1 MNPPFGTKYQDKL
14 ADNENSKFGIDMQF
28 LKLAARMSSKTIYS
42 LNKTVTRDY
51 ILKFSSKLGLKMEV
65 ISELRYNIPKVEK
78 PNKKI
83 RSTKPKP
90 EIDIEVDFLRFEL
103 I

>member
-1 MNPPFGTKYQDKL
+1 VDPLHAYKFDTILMNPPFGTKYQDKQ

-28 LKLAARMSSKTIYS
+28 L
-42 LNKTVTRDY
+42 Y

-78 PNKKI
+78 LNQKK
-83 RSTKPKP
+83 
-90 EIDIEVDFLRFEL
+90 
-103 I
+103 